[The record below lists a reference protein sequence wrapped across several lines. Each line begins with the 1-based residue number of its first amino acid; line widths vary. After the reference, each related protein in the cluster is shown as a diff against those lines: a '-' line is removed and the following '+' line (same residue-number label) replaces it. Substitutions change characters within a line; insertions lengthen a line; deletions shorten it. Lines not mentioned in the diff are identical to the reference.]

1 MTPLPTVQS
10 QSPVNKGGTANVM
23 LILRQIPGF
32 KETFDNQVIHFL
44 KWNGFKSPTIHDFED
59 TSAQLSLC
67 IYRYHITLG
76 DKRRLPI
83 IFNLFSH
90 NLTWSIYNLK
100 KTRISFDMRDIVFKG
115 QIISECPYEI
125 IVYPKIATKKFLRF
139 LPWPLRRGQIKK
151 IKALYY
157 TN

>member
-1 MTPLPTVQS
+1 MLFNMLCIFWQTHFNLIYFILTNYMTPLPTVHS

-44 KWNGFKSPTIHDFED
+44 KWNGFKSPIRHFEN
-59 TSAQLSLC
+59 TSSQLSLC
-67 IYRYHITLG
+67 IYTYHITLG

-90 NLTWSIYNLK
+90 NLTLSIYILQFNK
-100 KTRISFDMRDIVFKG
+100 SFDIRGFEFN
-115 QIISECPYEI
+115 IS
-125 IVYPKIATKKFLRF
+125 ATVSLRSCE
-139 LPWPLRRGQIKK
+139 
-151 IKALYY
+151 
-157 TN
+157 

>member
-23 LILRQIPGF
+23 LILRQIPSF

-67 IYRYHITLG
+67 IFTYRITLG
-76 DKRRLPI
+76 DKRRL
-83 IFNLFSH
+83 LLSFSICFPTIS
-90 NLTWSIYNLK
+90 LGAFTFYN
-100 KTRISFDMRDIVFKG
+100 TRISFVYEG
-115 QIISECPYEI
+115 QSYLILVQFLLQNCIS
-125 IVYPKIATKKFLRF
+125 KFSKKNK
-139 LPWPLRRGQIKK
+139 PIN
-151 IKALYY
+151 KAYLNKY
-157 TN
+157 

>member
-23 LILRQIPGF
+23 LILRQILGF

-67 IYRYHITLG
+67 ILHIILLLVIKG
-76 DKRRLPI
+76 VYFI
-83 IFNLFSH
+83 ISNLFSH
-90 NLTWSIYNLK
+90 NLTWSIYNSK
-100 KTRISFDMRDIVFKG
+100 KLWHERHCIAFSIWAVVVKELPCRII
-115 QIISECPYEI
+115 Q
-125 IVYPKIATKKFLRF
+125 
-139 LPWPLRRGQIKK
+139 KK
-151 IKALYY
+151 IL
-157 TN
+157 TILEWHNEL